1 MLVLMSYSIAIG
13 PLQVVPDSAVIRR
26 ECSCSEA
33 HKGCM
38 PSFVYS
44 VAGQVGFRTS
54 LDHLLTCRKRDCAT
68 LRKNVKE
75 SMHRKLRWLF
85 REQVLLGCV
94 HVQPFL
100 YKARRTINLKDQQ
113 NFKVAAQ
120 HLAHCPNEGCAR
132 LRRALLL
139 SVRDMVS
146 PSAKNRDLVHG

>member
-1 MLVLMSYSIAIG
+1 MLVLMPYSIAIG
-13 PLQVVPDSAVIRR
+13 PLQAVPESAITKYT
-26 ECSCSEA
+26 CTCSEA
-33 HKGCM
+33 QKGCM

-54 LDHLLTCRKRDCAT
+54 LDHLLTCRKRDCLS
-68 LRKNVKE
+68 LRKNVKD
-75 SMHRKLRWLF
+75 SMHRKLGWLF

-100 YKARRTINLKDQQ
+100 YKAHRTVNLRDQQ
-113 NFKVAAQ
+113 NFRTVAR

-139 SVRDMVS
+139 SVRDQVS
-146 PSAKNRDLVHG
+146 PSATNRDLA